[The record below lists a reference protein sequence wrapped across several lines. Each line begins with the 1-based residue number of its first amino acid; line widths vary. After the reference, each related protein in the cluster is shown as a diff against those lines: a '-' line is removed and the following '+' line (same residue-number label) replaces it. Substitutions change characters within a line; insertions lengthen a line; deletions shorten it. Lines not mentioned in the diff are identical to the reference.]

1 MLATIV
7 KKVFGTKND
16 RELKRISRLVASVN
30 AHGDEMAQLDDA
42 ALQAKTAE
50 LKAALDDG
58 KTLDELLPRA
68 FAVVREAATRVMG
81 MRHFDVQLMGGIGA
95 ARGPHRRDAHR

>member
-16 RELKRISRLVASVN
+16 RELKRISRLVAGVN
-30 AHGDEMAQLDDA
+30 THGDAMAELDDG

-50 LKAALDDG
+50 LKAALADG
-58 KTLDELLPRA
+58 MATLRQDGWEKALDGRTTVDE
-68 FAVVREAATRVMG
+68 VVRVTKSDR
-81 MRHFDVQLMGGIGA
+81 LLK
-95 ARGPHRRDAHR
+95 